1 MNRSDLKILFLKAP
15 TATYTTFHKKQ
26 IFVTY
31 HHIYSHIRGQMDFVI
46 CTRESHEQVDVIPRL
61 MKVQGSLHE
70 TMKNDVQT
78 N

>member
-1 MNRSDLKILFLKAP
+1 
-15 TATYTTFHKKQ
+15 
-26 IFVTY
+26 
-31 HHIYSHIRGQMDFVI
+31 MDFVI

-70 TMKNDVQT
+70 TMKTDVQT